1 MQTFDWIVVG
11 NGLVGAAAS
20 YELAHQGFSVLL
32 MDQSL
37 EPPSATRFSYG
48 GIAHWSGSHERSRRL
63 CQAGIAKHRQ
73 LAEELG
79 ADTQFRELDL
89 LLTVFPE
96 DDIAALKAQF
106 ARFEIPPQF
115 VSAQEAQDLEPLLH
129 REAIVGA
136 FAVRHGHVS
145 PPALVNAYNQAFQRL
160 GGTRIIAAVTGLV
173 RIKDRVTGVITAE
186 QAYPAQNV
194 LVAAGGFSRSLL
206 HAIGLRVP
214 LYYSHA
220 ELIETPPVDDLSL
233 RTLIMPAMTQR
244 FALES
249 QASQPEGDALWDE
262 PGHEVT
268 PPILDGGAIQ
278 FCDHHFCLGQ
288 ISRTLTGT
296 EDPID
301 EATSE
306 RKIRA
311 AVGRVLPALAD
322 LPGQWHRCLVSFSR
336 DDLPLVGPLPGITG
350 LHLMAGF
357 NGPFVYAPPV
367 AQRFA
372 QAAASQ
378 PDEDLLAMA
387 PGRFLAQ

>member
-20 YELAHQGFSVLL
+20 YELARQGFAVLL
-32 MDQSL
+32 IDQAL

-48 GIAHWSGSHERSRRL
+48 GIAYWSGQTDRSRRW

-73 LAEELG
+73 LAAELE
-79 ADTQFRELDL
+79 AETQFRELDL

-96 DDIAALKAQF
+96 DDINALKAQF
-106 ARFEIPPQF
+106 APFEMPPQF
-115 VSAQEAQDLEPLLH
+115 VSASEAQDLEPLIN
-129 REAIVGA
+129 REAIAGA
-136 FAVRHGHVS
+136 FVVRHGHVS
-145 PPALVNAYNQAFQRL
+145 PVALVQAYNQAFQRL
-160 GGTRIIAAVTGLV
+160 GGTRMIATVTELV
-173 RIKDRVTGVITAE
+173 RIKDRVTGVLTAE

-194 LVAAGGFSRSLL
+194 LVAAGGLSRSLL
-206 HAIGLRVP
+206 CAIGLRVP
-214 LYYSHA
+214 LYHTHA
-220 ELIETPPVDDLSL
+220 ELIETPPMADLSL
-233 RTLIMPAMTQR
+233 RTLIMPAVTQR
-244 FALES
+244 FTLEV
-249 QASQPEGDALWDE
+249 QASRPAVDALWDE

-278 FCDHHFCLGQ
+278 FCDRHLRLGQ

-301 EATSE
+301 AATSE
-306 RKIRA
+306 QQIRA
-311 AVGRVLPALAD
+311 AVGRVLPALAS

-336 DDLPLVGPLPGITG
+336 DTLPLVGPLPGITG

-357 NGPFVYAPPV
+357 NGPFVYAPPI

-372 QAAASQ
+372 QAATSQ
-378 PDEDLLAMA
+378 PDEELLALA
-387 PGRFLAQ
+387 PSRFLAN